1 MRVSVRELKNN
12 LSRYLQL
19 ASAGTPVVVTHH
31 RKPLARLQRIVQT
44 GDAGLEKAMQVEGT
58 DWNGRKPILGA
69 GVKPKPVKGRSA
81 ADYVLDER
89 G

>member
-1 MRVSVRELKNN
+1 MRVSVREMKNN

-19 ASAGTPVVVTHH
+19 ASAGTSVVVTYH

-44 GDAGLEKAMQVEGT
+44 GDAGLENAVQIEGT
-58 DWNGRKPILGA
+58 DWNGRKPLLSS
-69 GVKPKPVKGRSA
+69 GVRPKPVKGRSA